1 MAKNGHVLITGGTGF
16 VGKPLSLHLINRG
29 WRVTVLVR
37 DYARSRQLL
46 GAAPTL
52 IRSLDEIQSSDQIDV
67 MINLAGA
74 GIADQR
80 WSHARKQIL
89 LDSRVR
95 TTRGLVALAQRLERK
110 PAVLIS
116 ASAIGFYG
124 SSGDQPLDEL
134 ASGGVGFAHELCKR
148 WEEEASKAEALGM
161 RVCIL
166 RLGVVL
172 GSGGGMLGRLL
183 PIFKMG
189 LGGKTGNGKQV
200 LSWIHRDDVIEVMD
214 LMMQADL
221 QGVFNVTAPEAV
233 TNARFSKLLA
243 DSLKRPCVFH
253 QPATIVQLMF
263 GEMGEQLL
271 LNGQHVVP
279 SRLLNEG
286 YGFRYPALGNALDD
300 IIHRSS

>member
-46 GAAPTL
+46 GAEPTL

-214 LMMQADL
+214 LMMQTDL

-286 YGFRYPALGNALDD
+286 YVFRYPALVNALDD

>member
-1 MAKNGHVLITGGTGF
+1 MAKNGHILLTGGTGF
-16 VGKPLSLHLINRG
+16 LGIPLCQHLVNRG
-29 WRVTVLVR
+29 WRVSVLVR

-95 TTRGLVALAQRLERK
+95 TTRALVALAQRLERR
-110 PAVLIS
+110 PEALIS

-134 ASGGVGFAHELCKR
+134 APGGVGFAHELCKR

-183 PIFKMG
+183 PIFKTG
-189 LGGKTGNGKQV
+189 LGGKTGSGQQY
-200 LSWIHRDDVIEVMD
+200 LSWIHRDDVIGVMD
-214 LMMQADL
+214 WIIQASL
-221 QGVFNVTAPEAV
+221 RGIFNVTAPDAV
-233 TNARFSKLLA
+233 TNARFSTLLA
-243 DSLKRPCVFH
+243 GTLKRPCVFH
-253 QPATIVQLMF
+253 QPTAIVQLMF

-279 SRLLNEG
+279 ARLLSEG
-286 YGFRYPALGNALDD
+286 YVFRYPALEHALDS
-300 IIHRSS
+300 IINSSS